1 MNAVVERH
9 DEYPAAVPE
18 SNNPF
23 AVAVRPAQAASNA
36 ISEATQAASVAEVQ
50 AAMVIAQRF
59 PRSPQAAWS
68 RIEQACQRPSLA
80 EQAVYAYSRG
90 GSEVTGPSIRL
101 AEALAQAWGNIQFGV
116 RELDQREGESTVE
129 AFAWDLETNTKRS
142 IVFQVGHER
151 HTKRGVTKL
160 TDPRDIYETVA
171 NQGARRLRACIL
183 AVIPGDVTDGAVRE
197 CNKTL
202 HARVEVTDERR
213 KAMLDT
219 FAGYGVKKEHIEKR
233 IQRTLDSI
241 APAQFLALGRIAN
254 SLRDGMSS
262 PSDWFEIESTGKP
275 ETAAPQAKA
284 AEAAPKKGNGK
295 KEEAAPAFAT
305 PAQIE
310 KIEKLADVVGCPPSA
325 LLKHFDVADL
335 RELPFAKVAEAMKWL
350 EGVG

>member
-1 MNAVVERH
+1 MNAAVDER
-9 DEYPAAVPE
+9 DFPPE
-18 SNNPF
+18 TNNPF

-50 AAMVIAQRF
+50 AAMVIAQKF
-59 PRSPQAAWS
+59 PRDPRAAWS
-68 RIEQACQRPSLA
+68 RIEQACQRPMLA

-101 AEALAQAWGNIQFGV
+101 AEALAQSWGNIQFGV
-116 RELDQREGESTVE
+116 RELDQRPGESTVE

-183 AVIPGDVTDGAVRE
+183 AVIPGDVTDAAVRE

-202 HARVEVTDERR
+202 HARVEVTPERV
-213 KAMLDT
+213 KAMLET
-219 FAGYGVKKEHIEKR
+219 FAGYGVTKEHIEKR

-241 APAQFLALGRIAN
+241 APAQFLSLGKIAN
-254 SLRDGMSS
+254 SLRDGMSA
-262 PSDWFEIESTGKP
+262 PSDWFEIEPSGKP
-275 ETAAPQAKA
+275 VTAAPQA
-284 AEAAPKKGNGK
+284 
-295 KEEAAPAFAT
+295 AAPAAPAKGKAAPAKPQPATAT
-305 PAQIE
+305 PTQVTQLE
-310 KIEKLADVVGCPPSA
+310 RLAEACGVPLAELC
-325 LLKHFDVADL
+325 KKFDVAEL
-335 RELPFAKVAEAMKWL
+335 SELPFIKVAEAIAWM
-350 EGVG
+350 EGIG